1 MLQREVAFLPAE
13 GQERRFPAEVDIVRV
28 GAKRGVQELAGATT
42 SALVVREQGELDPG
56 HRASWAQ
63 AKRGLELD
71 ARLFVRHRLKRRLVR
86 PPEEDV
92 ESGVPRIP
100 REGALEL
107 DGGRRAPA
115 EILGDGRSDDAS
127 SEPCGEGHRQDGDE
141 DPAPSRL
148 ETYQQES
155 V

>member
-28 GAKRGVQELAGATT
+28 GAKRGVQELAGATM

-56 HRASWAQ
+56 DRACRAE

-71 ARLFVRHRLKRRLVR
+71 ARLLVSHGLKRLLVR
-86 PPEEDV
+86 LPEEDV
-92 ESGVPRIP
+92 EIGVPGVP
-100 REGALEL
+100 REGAFEL
-107 DGGRRAPA
+107 DGGSRAPG
-115 EILGDGRSDDAS
+115 EILGDGRPDDAS
-127 SEPCGEGHRQDGDE
+127 SKPRGEGDRQNGDE